1 MKERAKL
8 YKAQKNRV
16 SHNLSKRLG
25 HEEEN
30 NGDSF
35 QDPIKKKKFSDGSYS
50 FNHHFFSA
58 VYDTAIEVEVM
69 VIKY

>member
-25 HEEEN
+25 HEEEK
-30 NGDSF
+30 DHA
-35 QDPIKKKKFSDGSYS
+35 D
-50 FNHHFFSA
+50 
-58 VYDTAIEVEVM
+58 
-69 VIKY
+69 